1 MIEVQYDEGEISSIT
16 IKGERLDSD
25 DGELWFLPKG
35 LVAGL
40 KVSELPFLDNMMFSP
55 LDRHFARFI
64 AQTFGEDRKEAL
76 LAAALASWSA
86 SEGNICFDLKT
97 LAGMLPAGRKGDVSL
112 FPAPDEWLMILKQSP
127 AVGVPGDFKPLILD
141 DRGRLYLY
149 RYWEYEKKLAD
160 FISEKAKSQ
169 DGAGR
174 AADEDNLPLFKEKL
188 NLFFPA
194 DAGGGLN
201 RQKLA
206 AAISLLKGFSV
217 ISGSPGTGKTTAA
230 TRIIALLLELSPHG
244 KLSIALTAP
253 TGKAAARLREA
264 VKKTKETLPCSE
276 AVKAAIPEKATT
288 IHRLLQSE
296 PHSPY
301 FRHNEENPLHADV
314 VIVDEASMVD
324 LPLMAKL
331 VQAMP
336 RAAKLILLGDKD
348 QLTSVEAGAVMGD
361 ICGFA
366 SPDVFSQDFIRRM
379 EILTGDNLK
388 GILLSGGSGMSD
400 CVVQLKKNYRFGE
413 KSGIGQVSAAV
424 NRGDAQAAISLLNSG
439 DFDDVRWCEPR
450 YDRLLPFLKD
460 RVVAGLRD
468 YSRAL
473 VAGDPEEVFALFD
486 SFRILCALRHG
497 PFGVYAINAIVEQLL
512 KEEGIISPGR
522 RWYPGRP
529 VMITKNDYRQRL
541 FNGDVGIILHDP
553 KGGDEM
559 SAFFRDASG
568 VVRKISPL
576 RLPEHETV
584 YAVTVHK
591 SQGSEFDRV
600 LLILPDRDAPVLTRE
615 LIYTGITR
623 ARNFVEIWSREE
635 IFREAVSRR
644 VRRASGLGDALWGA
658 GGEG

>member
-1 MIEVQYDEGEISSIT
+1 MEPS
-16 IKGERLDSD
+16 
-25 DGELWFLPKG
+25 
-35 LVAGL
+35 
-40 KVSELPFLDNMMFSP
+40 FLDNVIFTP
-55 LDRHFARFI
+55 LDRYFARFI
-64 AQTFGEDRKEAL
+64 AKVFGEERKEAL
-76 LAAALASWSA
+76 LVAALASWSA
-86 SEGNICFDLKT
+86 SEGNICLDLKT
-97 LAGMLPAGRKGDVSL
+97 LAGRLPAGRKDDVFL
-112 FPAPDEWLMILKQSP
+112 LPPLNEWQRILRLSP
-127 AVGVPGDFKPLILD
+127 AVGCPGDFKPLILD

-160 FISEKAKSQ
+160 FISGKAKSRG
-169 DGAGR
+169 GAVKG
-174 AADEDNLPLFKEKL
+174 AEEDNLSLFKEKL

-206 AAISLLKGFSV
+206 AAISLLKGVSV
-217 ISGSPGTGKTTAA
+217 ISGSPGMGKTTAVA
-230 TRIIALLLELSPHG
+230 GIMALLLELSPHG

-253 TGKAAARLREA
+253 TGKAAARLQEA
-264 VKKTKETLPCSE
+264 VNKTKETLPCSE

-301 FRHNEENPLHADV
+301 FRHHGENPLQVDA

-324 LPLMAKL
+324 LPLLSKL

-336 RAAKLILLGDKD
+336 TAAKLILLGDKD

-366 SPDVFSQDFIRRM
+366 SPDIFSHDFIETL
-379 EILTGDNLK
+379 EILTGDKLK
-388 GILLSGGSGMSD
+388 GDLLSGGSGMSD

-413 KSGIGQVSAAV
+413 ESGIGQVSAAV
-424 NRGDAQAAISLLNSG
+424 NRGDAQAAISLLKSG
-439 DFDDVRWCEPR
+439 DFCDIRWREPR

-460 RVVAGLRD
+460 MVVEGFRD
-468 YSRAL
+468 YSRTL
-473 VAGDPEEVFALFD
+473 VAGDPEEVFDLFD
-486 SFRILCALRHG
+486 SFRILCALRQG
-497 PFGVYAINAIVEQLL
+497 PRGVYAINAIVEQLL
-512 KEEGIISPGR
+512 KEEGLIFPKR

-529 VMITKNDYRQRL
+529 VMITRNDYQLRL
-541 FNGDVGIILHDP
+541 FNGDTGVILPDP
-553 KGGDEM
+553 EGGDGLG
-559 SAFFRDASG
+559 AFFRDASG
-568 VVRKISPL
+568 VVRKFSPL

-584 YAVTVHK
+584 YAMTVHK
-591 SQGSEFDRV
+591 SQGSEFGRV
-600 LLILPDRDAPVLTRE
+600 LFILPDRDAPVLTRE

-623 ARNFVEIWSREE
+623 ARNFVEIWGREE
-635 IFREAVSRR
+635 VFREAVSRR

>member
-1 MIEVQYDEGEISSIT
+1 MEPS
-16 IKGERLDSD
+16 
-25 DGELWFLPKG
+25 
-35 LVAGL
+35 
-40 KVSELPFLDNMMFSP
+40 FLDNVIFTP

-64 AQTFGEDRKEAL
+64 AQVFVEERKEVL

-86 SEGNICFDLKT
+86 SEGNICFDLG
-97 LAGMLPAGRKGDVSL
+97 APAGRLPVGRKEDIFL
-112 FPAPDEWLMILKQSP
+112 LPPPDEWQRILRLSP
-127 AVGVPGDFKPLILD
+127 AVGCPGDFKPLILD
-141 DRGRLYLY
+141 EKSRLYLY

-160 FISEKAKSQ
+160 FISEKTKSR
-169 DGAGR
+169 DGKGAE
-174 AADEDNLPLFKEKL
+174 EDNLSLFKEKL

-194 DAGGGLN
+194 NAGGGLN

-253 TGKAAARLREA
+253 TGKAAARLQEA
-264 VKKTKETLPCSE
+264 VNKTKETLPCSE

-301 FRHNEENPLHADV
+301 FRHHGENPLHVEA

-324 LPLMAKL
+324 LPLLSKL

-336 RAAKLILLGDKD
+336 AAAKLILLGDKD

-361 ICGFA
+361 ICGSA
-366 SPDVFSQDFIRRM
+366 SPDIFSDDFIETL
-379 EILTGDNLK
+379 EILTGDKLK
-388 GILLSGGSGMSD
+388 GDLLSGGFGMSD
-400 CVVQLKKNYRFGE
+400 CVVQLKENYRFGE
-413 KSGIGQVSAAV
+413 KSGIGRVSAAV
-424 NRGDAQAAISLLNSG
+424 NRGDAQTAISLLKSG
-439 DFDDVRWCEPR
+439 DFGDIRWREPR
-450 YDRLLPFLKD
+450 YDRLLHFLKD
-460 RVVAGLRD
+460 MVVEGFRD

-512 KEEGIISPGR
+512 KAEGIISPGR
-522 RWYPGRP
+522 RWYLGRP

-541 FNGDVGIILHDP
+541 FNGDVGIILLDP
-553 KGGDEM
+553 GGRDEL
-559 SAFFRDASG
+559 STFFRDASG

-584 YAVTVHK
+584 YAMTVHK
-591 SQGSEFDRV
+591 SQGSEFDRA
-600 LLILPDRDAPVLTRE
+600 LFILPDRDAPMLTRE

-623 ARNFVEIWSREE
+623 ARSFVEIWGREE
-635 IFREAVSRR
+635 VFREAVSRR
-644 VRRASGLGDALWGA
+644 VIRSSGLGDALWGA
-658 GGEG
+658 DGKG